1 MKFTFT
7 PFFTFTLLF
16 LSAGLLAQPCFLNQ
30 PTINSFADLNATQSV
45 GQTFTACGDGVV
57 TEITVS
63 LRDSVG
69 KVLTLELFNAADRL
83 SALDTQLVYF
93 GGAGEVSILLHRP
106 FSVLDGEQYAFS
118 FKGAAVNF
126 NANDGDILPGGN
138 VFRLTNG
145 NFEDPGAD
153 LTFSLGIVPDACT
166 QFQGAATQ
174 TFFLQDK
181 GIGQVFTACATGALT
196 EVSIEFTQVDDDTL
210 FFDIVSVDSIN
221 GMPLYRQLILNPR
234 VGETTI
240 ELETPFLVTDS
251 VQYGF
256 LLKTTANTNE
266 RTRVQVN
273 NTNPYAGGTNI
284 EIFGSNVLLPAS
296 FDMKFGVTIVRPI
309 NLIDQPT
316 ANSFANSSSAITV
329 GQSFTAPKNGRISHI
344 RFSTV
349 EANLTEM
356 RLDLNLGSDT
366 RGADYSQVSTISG
379 SGDHLI
385 PLAQGFNVLEGE
397 TYSFSLT
404 ATNDA
409 TGNINGFNG
418 NPYPGGQAFT
428 INGGNVTPFGVDL
441 DFSIL
446 MFEDDGVVSIGS
458 AEDLS
463 TQLYDAFPNP
473 ARDQFTVSYSLDQGR
488 EVSVQ
493 LYDMMGRQLRQVNK
507 GRQPAGAYQETIDVA
522 NLPAGM
528 YLYGIRT
535 ETGRSITK
543 RIVIN

>member
-1 MKFTFT
+1 M
-7 PFFTFTLLF
+7 
-16 LSAGLLAQPCFLNQ
+16 
-30 PTINSFADLNATQSV
+30 
-45 GQTFTACGDGVV
+45 

-69 KVLTLELFNAADRL
+69 KVLTLELFNVADRL

-93 GGAGEVSILLHRP
+93 SGAGEVSILLHRP
-106 FSVLDGEQYAFS
+106 FPVLDGEQYAFS
-118 FKGAAVNF
+118 FKGAAIVF
-126 NANDGDILPGGN
+126 NAASGDNQPGGN
-138 VFRLTNG
+138 VYRLDNG
-145 NFEDPGAD
+145 NFEEPEAD

-166 QFQGAATQ
+166 QFQGAATE
-174 TFFLQDK
+174 TFFLQHE

-196 EVSIEFTQVDDDTL
+196 EVSIEFAQVDDDTL
-210 FFDIVSVDSIN
+210 FFDIVSVDSID
-221 GMPLYRQLILNPR
+221 GMPLYRQLILNPKT
-234 VGETTI
+234 GEMTI
-240 ELETPFLVTDS
+240 ELETPFLVSDS

-256 LLKTTANTNE
+256 LLKTTANTSR
-266 RTRVQVN
+266 RTRVQLN

-284 EIFGSNVLLPAS
+284 EVYEGDVLLPAN
-296 FDMKFGVTIVRPI
+296 FDMKFGVTIVSPI
-309 NLIDQPT
+309 NLIDQPA
-316 ANSFANSSSAITV
+316 ANAFANSSSAISV

-349 EANLTEM
+349 EDNLTEM
-356 RLDLNLGSDT
+356 RLDLNPGSDT

-428 INGGNVTPFGVDL
+428 INGGNVMPFGADL

-446 MFEDDGVVSIGS
+446 MFEDEGVVSVPDVG
-458 AEDLS
+458 DLS
-463 TQLYDAFPNP
+463 THLHDAYPNP
-473 ARDQFTVSYSLDQGR
+473 ASGQFTVSYSLDQSR
-488 EVSVQ
+488 EVIIE
-493 LYDMMGRQLRQVNK
+493 LFDLTGHHLRQIRK
-507 GRQPAGAYQETIDVA
+507 GPQPAGEYQETISLT

-528 YLYGIRT
+528 YVYGLRT
-535 ETGRSITK
+535 ETGHSVIK
-543 RIVIN
+543 RIVVN